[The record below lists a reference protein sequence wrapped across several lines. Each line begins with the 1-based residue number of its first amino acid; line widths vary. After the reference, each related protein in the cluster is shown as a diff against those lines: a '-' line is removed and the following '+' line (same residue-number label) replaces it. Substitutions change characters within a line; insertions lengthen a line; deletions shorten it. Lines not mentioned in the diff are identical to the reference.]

1 MEVRHARSALC
12 NDSAI
17 QEKAQSKENS
27 HHVLKQ
33 FFKGAFKKKI
43 YEDILAVKQLFIFS
57 DDFIFQLT
65 TISLGNFFGNYII
78 SVFKFLNNY
87 DING

>member
-1 MEVRHARSALC
+1 MHALLYVM
-12 NDSAI
+12 I
-17 QEKAQSKENS
+17 VQSKKKPKAKTIHTMSSNNS
-27 HHVLKQ
+27 SKAHL
-33 FFKGAFKKKI
+33 KKKI
-43 YEDILAVKQLFIFS
+43 YEDISTVQQLFIFS

-65 TISLGNFFGNYII
+65 TSSLGNFFGNCII

>member
-1 MEVRHARSALC
+1 MHALLYVMIVQSKKKP
-12 NDSAI
+12 
-17 QEKAQSKENS
+17 KAKENS

-33 FFKGAFKKKI
+33 FFKGAFKKKKI
-43 YEDILAVKQLFIFS
+43 YEDISTVQQLFIFS

-65 TISLGNFFGNYII
+65 TSSLGNFYGNYII

-87 DING
+87 DIHG